1 MFLESLSDSNRSI
14 SSSPTATN
22 LSLDAIFVVCW
33 IKGSNYNWK
42 HMRLMWE
49 FPWTLLWD
57 LTISGWPNEWIN
69 ITLQC
74 FIKSDSR
81 YLYVYI
87 ISLTL
92 SIVDPTLHYRYRFGQ
107 HKCACYKLCEHNNTQ
122 SSRNKN
128 SRLEKFM
135 HKNVVHYIKMFNL

>member
-1 MFLESLSDSNRSI
+1 VFLESLSDSNRSI

-22 LSLDAIFVVCW
+22 LSLDAMFVVCW

-42 HMRLMWE
+42 HVRLMWE

-69 ITLQC
+69 ITWQC

-92 SIVDPTLHYRYRFGQ
+92 SIVDPTLHYRYRFGR
-107 HKCACYKLCEHNNTQ
+107 HKCACYEL
-122 SSRNKN
+122 
-128 SRLEKFM
+128 RL
-135 HKNVVHYIKMFNL
+135 